1 MRARGDGR
9 LNMRDRRIISH
20 RQNVAS
26 RHIYRAR
33 HNRIG

>member
-1 MRARGDGR
+1 
-9 LNMRDRRIISH
+9 MRDRRVLNH

-26 RHIYRAR
+26 RRIFRAR